1 MSTDA
6 AVEAAPKEPGWG
18 SKTFAVLQRI
28 GKSLM
33 LPIATLPA
41 AALLVRFGADDM
53 LGSFH
58 NTFMKNVAAVMAA
71 GGGALINNLPLIFAI
86 GVAIGFAK
94 KSDGSTALAGLV
106 GYLVYNAVSMQMFA
120 GSKLKAKVL
129 GVFVTSGDI
138 GVNQAVPAGG
148 LHLALDTRQP
158 NPTGVLGGILVGIT
172 AALLWQRFY
181 RIKLPTWLAFFGG
194 RRFVPIITAVA
205 CLFLGVLMGW
215 IWSPIGGWIDD
226 LSSWVARNSVLGAF
240 IYGTFNRLLI
250 PFGLH
255 HVLNSVPWFQ
265 LGSYTKPDGT
275 TVHGDI
281 ARFLAGD
288 KSAGMFMTGFF
299 PVMMFGLPAAALAMW
314 RAALPHKRKV
324 AGSILIAAALTSFV
338 TGVTEPLEFAF
349 MFVAPV
355 LFVIH
360 ALLTG
365 ASLAIMQ
372 GLGSKDGFGFS
383 AGVIDFLL
391 NWNIAT
397 KPWMILIVGPIYAVV
412 YYLLFTFAIRLLNLK
427 TPGRETD
434 PDLAEIPDDDRPAK
448 ARSDPSAVTPT
459 A

>member
-1 MSTDA
+1 MSADVA
-6 AVEAAPKEPGWG
+6 AAAPQEPGWG

-33 LPIATLPA
+33 MPIATLPA
-41 AALLVRFGADDM
+41 AALLTRFGADDM
-53 LGSFH
+53 LGRFNNTFLH
-58 NTFMKNVAAVMAA
+58 NTAAIMSA
-71 GGGALINNLPLIFAI
+71 GGNALLGNLPIIFAI
-86 GVAIGFAK
+86 GVSIGFAK

-120 GSKLKAKVL
+120 GSKIKSKVL
-129 GVFVTSGDI
+129 GVVLSEPDATK
-138 GVNQAVPAGG
+138 VNKGVPAGG
-148 LHLALDTRQP
+148 LKFAVDMSLP

-194 RRFVPIITAVA
+194 RRFVPIITAVV
-205 CLFLGVLMGW
+205 CIFLGVLMGW
-215 IWSPIGGWIDD
+215 VWSPVGQWIDD
-226 LSSWVARNSVLGAF
+226 LSNWVAKNSVIGAF
-240 IYGTFNRLLI
+240 IYGTANRALI

-288 KSAGMFMTGFF
+288 KTAGLFMTGFF
-299 PVMMFGLPAAALAMW
+299 PVMMFGLPGAALAMW
-314 RAALPHKRKV
+314 RAALPAKRKV
-324 AGSILIAAALTSFV
+324 AGSILIASALTSFV

-349 MFVAPV
+349 MFVAP
-355 LFVIH
+355 LLYVIH

-372 GLGSKDGFGFS
+372 ALGAKDGFGFS
-383 AGVIDFLL
+383 AGVIDFTI
-391 NWNIAT
+391 NWGIAT
-397 KPWMILIVGPIYAVV
+397 KPWMILIVGPIYFVI
-412 YYLLFTFAIRLLNLK
+412 YYLLFTVAIRWLNLK

-434 PDLAEIPDDDRPAK
+434 PDLAEIPAD
-448 ARSDPSAVTPT
+448 PT
-459 A
+459 AA